1 MKKEDQIRL
10 FKTLGEETRYS
21 IIKELCR
28 GDKCA
33 CKIPLLI
40 NKTQSNTSMHLAKLL
55 DWGIL
60 KYRKEGKRNIYS
72 IKNKRVKEILEI
84 AEKMKNA

>member
-1 MKKEDQIRL
+1 MTKEDQIRL
-10 FKTLGEETRYS
+10 FKAMGEETRYS
-21 IIKELCR
+21 IIKTLYR

-60 KYRKEGKRNIYS
+60 KYRKDGKRNIYS
-72 IKNKRVKEILEI
+72 IKNKRIKEILKI
-84 AEKMKNA
+84 AERLR